1 MVVEPGERI
10 AQIVIA
16 PYVTAEFSE
25 VASLD
30 ETKRGA
36 GGYGSTGTK

>member
-1 MVVEPGERI
+1 MVVEPAKRI

-25 VASLD
+25 VNSLD
-30 ETKRGA
+30 ETRRGI